1 MQKIQKAFSA
11 KKALELLLVFVGN
24 LISAV
29 GVGGFV
35 LPASL
40 MMGGATGFGLAASHY
55 FGLPVSAFVAV
66 YNLLMFTLGAF
77 ALGRHFALTTLL
89 STFLYPTMLSTVERL
104 VTRPF
109 TEDLYLNILIGGAL
123 TGIGIGMVIRAGSS
137 TGGNDIP
144 VLLLKKWFGV
154 PLSVSMYAL
163 DILILLLQLPYSDL
177 ETALYSILLVVVYSV
192 MADKVSTIGKSR
204 MEMRIISKEYD
215 RIKQVILTEI
225 DRGVTLYPI
234 EGGHS
239 GQPGYTVMTV
249 VSPREVNR
257 LNRLVMDID
266 PEAFVILSRVSEVQ
280 GRGFT
285 LRKQA
290 D

>member
-1 MQKIQKAFSA
+1 MQKIRAAFSA

-55 FGLPVSAFVAV
+55 FGLPVSVFVAV

-89 STFLYPTMLSTVERL
+89 STFLYPTLLSTVERL

-123 TGIGIGMVIRAGSS
+123 TGIGIGLVIRAGSS

-163 DILILLLQLPYSDL
+163 DILILLLQLPYSDF

-204 MEMRIISKEYD
+204 MEMRIISREYA

-239 GQPGYTVMTV
+239 GKAGYTVMTV

-257 LNRLVMDID
+257 LNRLVMEID
-266 PEAFVILSRVSEVQ
+266 PEAFVVLSRVSEVQ

-290 D
+290 

>member
-55 FGLPVSAFVAV
+55 FGLPVSIFVAV

-89 STFLYPTMLSTVERL
+89 STFLYPTLLNTVERL
-104 VTRPF
+104 VTKPF

-163 DILILLLQLPYSDL
+163 DILILLLQLPYSDF

-204 MEMRIISKEYD
+204 MEMRIISKEYA

>member
-55 FGLPVSAFVAV
+55 FGLPVSIFVAV

-89 STFLYPTMLSTVERL
+89 STFLYPTLLNTVERL
-104 VTRPF
+104 VTKPF

-154 PLSVSMYAL
+154 PLSISMYAL
-163 DILILLLQLPYSDL
+163 DILILLLQLPYSDF

-204 MEMRIISKEYD
+204 MEMRIISKEYA